1 MAEVVGNVAS
11 SAKRTSS
18 AYMAAVGCSVAGS
31 AAGFLGATG
40 TTNAAG
46 NPGNGAVYTGI
57 YVSAGLL
64 SAALVIPY
72 APMLSH
78 RLGARS
84 LFIKCKAVTAVVWL
98 TVGFLLLGGVPG
110 MPLLLV
116 LSPVLGALS
125 GLGSVVSP
133 VMNKAYLASSGMA
146 AAFARMAVISGIA
159 WGIGSLLGGL
169 LLDAAPLGWGLV
181 LNGLLTIPLAVIV
194 SKVAP
199 LAALIDPAERGR
211 PWHDVVSNLR
221 CSQALRRVT
230 MLACVVALCVAPLA
244 LLLVPITQDLRH
256 EPLLV
261 GSGLLMAAMALG
273 EAFSPKLVRRVSLS
287 HADLLGSAIT
297 AIGAGVLLILFGMS
311 SVLLAGPVELGVWT
325 AIAVGFGVF
334 RFASRAF
341 TIGATAESRAPEL
354 TASSLATMMLVA
366 GLFAPL
372 GTFVWSLLIGYF
384 SASAAVLCGGV
395 AMVLLGVPI
404 LISANSAKAAGD
416 AVTASE
422 GKAAAG

>member
-1 MAEVVGNVAS
+1 MSVEAIRAPS
-11 SAKRTSS
+11 SPQRTST

-57 YVSAGLL
+57 YVSAVLL
-64 SAALVIPY
+64 TSALVIPY
-72 APMLSH
+72 APTLSH

-98 TVGFLLLGGVPG
+98 AVGFLLLAGVPG

-125 GLGSVVSP
+125 GLGAVVSP

-159 WGIGSLLGGL
+159 WGIGSLAGGL
-169 LLDAAPLGWGLV
+169 LLDVAPLGWGLIA
-181 LNGLLTIPLAVIV
+181 NGVLTIPLAVIV
-194 SKVAP
+194 SRFAP
-199 LAALIDPAERGR
+199 LAALSDPIERGR
-211 PWHDVVSNLR
+211 PWHDVWGSLR
-221 CSQALRRVT
+221 GSEALRRVT
-230 MLACVVALCVAPLA
+230 LLACVVSLCVAPFA
-244 LLLVPITQDLRH
+244 LLIVPITEDLRH
-256 EPLLV
+256 QPLLV

-273 EAFSPKLVRRVSLS
+273 KAFSPKLVRRLS
-287 HADLLGSAIT
+287 IRHADLPSAALT
-297 AIGAGVLLILFGMS
+297 AIGAGVVLILLGIS
-311 SVLLAGPVELGVWT
+311 SVLLSGPVELGVWIL
-325 AIAVGFGVF
+325 IAVGFGVF

-341 TIGATAESRAPEL
+341 TIGATAESRSPEL
-354 TASSLATMMLVA
+354 TTSSLASMMLIA
-366 GLFAPL
+366 GLFTPI

-384 SASAAVLCGGV
+384 SASTAVLCGGA
-395 AMVLLGVPI
+395 AMIVLGIPI
-404 LISANSAKAAGD
+404 LISTQSANSRNSATGSAA
-416 AVTASE
+416 E
-422 GKAAAG
+422 

>member
-1 MAEVVGNVAS
+1 MSVEAIRAPS
-11 SAKRTSS
+11 SPRQTSS

-57 YVSAGLL
+57 YVSAVLL
-64 SAALVIPY
+64 TSALVIPY
-72 APMLSH
+72 APTLSH

-98 TVGFLLLGGVPG
+98 AVGFLLLAGVPG

-133 VMNKAYLASSGMA
+133 VMNKAYLAAPGMA
-146 AAFARMAVISGIA
+146 AAFARMAVISGFA
-159 WGIGSLLGGL
+159 WGIGSLAGGL
-169 LLDAAPLGWGLV
+169 LLDVAPLGWGLIA
-181 LNGLLTIPLAVIV
+181 NGLLTIPLAVIV
-194 SKVAP
+194 SRFSP
-199 LAALIDPAERGR
+199 LAALSDPIERGR
-211 PWHDVVSNLR
+211 PWHDVWASLR
-221 CSQALRRVT
+221 GSEALRRVT
-230 MLACVVALCVAPLA
+230 LMACVVALCIAPLA
-244 LLLVPITQDLRH
+244 LLIVPITEDLRH
-256 EPLLV
+256 QPLLV

-273 EAFSPKLVRRVSLS
+273 EAFSPKLVRRLS
-287 HADLLGSAIT
+287 IRHADLPSSALT
-297 AIGAGVLLILFGMS
+297 AIGAGVVLILFGIS
-311 SVLLAGPVELGVWT
+311 SVLLSGPVELGVW
-325 AIAVGFGVF
+325 ALISVGFGVF

-354 TASSLATMMLVA
+354 TASSLASMMLVA
-366 GLFAPL
+366 GLFTPL

-384 SASAAVLCGGV
+384 SASTAVLCGGA
-395 AMVLLGVPI
+395 AMLVIGIPI
-404 LISANSAKAAGD
+404 LISTQSANSRNSATG
-416 AVTASE
+416 
-422 GKAAAG
+422 AAAE

>member
-1 MAEVVGNVAS
+1 MSVEAIRAPS
-11 SAKRTSS
+11 SPQRTST

-57 YVSAGLL
+57 YVSAVLL
-64 SAALVIPY
+64 TSALVIPY
-72 APMLSH
+72 APTLSH

-98 TVGFLLLGGVPG
+98 AVGFLLLAGVPG

-125 GLGSVVSP
+125 GLGAVVSP

-159 WGIGSLLGGL
+159 WGIGSLAGGL
-169 LLDAAPLGWGLV
+169 LLDVAPLGWGLIA
-181 LNGLLTIPLAVIV
+181 NGVLTIPLAVIV
-194 SKVAP
+194 SRFAP
-199 LAALIDPAERGR
+199 LAALSDPIERGR
-211 PWHDVVSNLR
+211 PWHDVWGSLR
-221 CSQALRRVT
+221 GSEALRRVT
-230 MLACVVALCVAPLA
+230 LLACVVSLCVAPFA
-244 LLLVPITQDLRH
+244 LLIVPITEDLRH
-256 EPLLV
+256 QPLLV

-273 EAFSPKLVRRVSLS
+273 KAFSPKLVRRLS
-287 HADLLGSAIT
+287 IRHADLPSAALT
-297 AIGAGVLLILFGMS
+297 AIGAGVVLILLGIS
-311 SVLLAGPVELGVWT
+311 SVLLSGPVELGVWIL
-325 AIAVGFGVF
+325 IAVGFGVF

-341 TIGATAESRAPEL
+341 TIGATAESRSPEL
-354 TASSLATMMLVA
+354 TTSSLASMMLIA
-366 GLFAPL
+366 GLFTPI

-384 SASAAVLCGGV
+384 SASTAVLCGGA
-395 AMVLLGVPI
+395 AMIVLGIPI
-404 LISANSAKAAGD
+404 LISTQSANSRNAAG
-416 AVTASE
+416 
-422 GKAAAG
+422 GAAAE

>member
-1 MAEVVGNVAS
+1 MSVEAIRAPS
-11 SAKRTSS
+11 SPRQTSS

-57 YVSAGLL
+57 YVSAVLL
-64 SAALVIPY
+64 TSALVIPY
-72 APMLSH
+72 APTLSH

-98 TVGFLLLGGVPG
+98 AVGFLLLAGVPG

-133 VMNKAYLASSGMA
+133 VMNKAYLAAPGMA
-146 AAFARMAVISGIA
+146 AAFARMAVISGFA
-159 WGIGSLLGGL
+159 WGIGSLAGGL
-169 LLDAAPLGWGLV
+169 LLDVAPLGWGLIA
-181 LNGLLTIPLAVIV
+181 NGLLTIPLAVIV
-194 SKVAP
+194 SRFSP
-199 LAALIDPAERGR
+199 LAALSDPIERGR
-211 PWHDVVSNLR
+211 PWHDVWASLR
-221 CSQALRRVT
+221 GSEALRRVT
-230 MLACVVALCVAPLA
+230 LMACVVALCIAPLA
-244 LLLVPITQDLRH
+244 LLIVPITEDLRH
-256 EPLLV
+256 QPLLV

-273 EAFSPKLVRRVSLS
+273 EAFSPKLVRRLS
-287 HADLLGSAIT
+287 IRHADLPSSALT
-297 AIGAGVLLILFGMS
+297 AIGAGVVLILFGIS
-311 SVLLAGPVELGVWT
+311 SVLLSGPVELGVWT
-325 AIAVGFGVF
+325 LISVGFGVF

-354 TASSLATMMLVA
+354 VASSLASMMLIA
-366 GLFAPL
+366 GLFTPI

-384 SASAAVLCGGV
+384 SASTAVLCGGV
-395 AMVLLGVPI
+395 AMIVLGIPI
-404 LISANSAKAAGD
+404 LISTQSANSRNSAAG
-416 AVTASE
+416 
-422 GKAAAG
+422 AAAE

>member
-1 MAEVVGNVAS
+1 MSVEAIRAPS
-11 SAKRTSS
+11 SPRQTSS

-57 YVSAGLL
+57 YVSAVLL
-64 SAALVIPY
+64 TSALVIPY
-72 APMLSH
+72 APTLSH

-98 TVGFLLLGGVPG
+98 AVGFLLLAGVPG

-133 VMNKAYLASSGMA
+133 VMNKAYLAAPGMA
-146 AAFARMAVISGIA
+146 AAFARMAVISGFA
-159 WGIGSLLGGL
+159 WGIGSLAGGL
-169 LLDAAPLGWGLV
+169 LLDVAPLGWGLIA
-181 LNGLLTIPLAVIV
+181 NGLLTIPLAVIV
-194 SKVAP
+194 SRFSP
-199 LAALIDPAERGR
+199 LAALSDPIERGR
-211 PWHDVVSNLR
+211 PWHDVWASLR
-221 CSQALRRVT
+221 GSEALRRVT
-230 MLACVVALCVAPLA
+230 LMACVVALCIAPLA
-244 LLLVPITQDLRH
+244 LLIVPITEDLRH
-256 EPLLV
+256 QPLLV

-273 EAFSPKLVRRVSLS
+273 EAFSPKLVRRLS
-287 HADLLGSAIT
+287 IRHADLPSSALT
-297 AIGAGVLLILFGMS
+297 AIGAGVVLILFGIS
-311 SVLLAGPVELGVWT
+311 SVLLSGPVELGVW
-325 AIAVGFGVF
+325 ALISVGFGVF

-354 TASSLATMMLVA
+354 VASSLASMMLIA
-366 GLFAPL
+366 GLFTPI

-384 SASAAVLCGGV
+384 SASTAVLCGGV
-395 AMVLLGVPI
+395 AMIVLGIPI
-404 LISANSAKAAGD
+404 LISTQSANSRNSAAG
-416 AVTASE
+416 
-422 GKAAAG
+422 AAAE

>member
-1 MAEVVGNVAS
+1 MSVEAIRAPS
-11 SAKRTSS
+11 SPRRTSS

-57 YVSAGLL
+57 YVSAVLL
-64 SAALVIPY
+64 TSALVIPY

-98 TVGFLLLGGVPG
+98 AVGFLLLAGVPG

-133 VMNKAYLASSGMA
+133 VMNKAYLAAPGMA
-146 AAFARMAVISGIA
+146 AAFARMAVICGFA
-159 WGIGSLLGGL
+159 WGIGSLAGGL
-169 LLDAAPLGWGLV
+169 LLDIAPLGWGLIV
-181 LNGLLTIPLAVIV
+181 NGVLTIPLAVIV
-194 SKVAP
+194 SRFAP
-199 LAALIDPAERGR
+199 LAALSDPIERGR
-211 PWHDVVSNLR
+211 PWHDVWGSLR
-221 CSQALRRVT
+221 GSEALRRVT
-230 MLACVVALCVAPLA
+230 LMACVVALCIAPLA

-256 EPLLV
+256 QPLLV

-273 EAFSPKLVRRVSLS
+273 EAFSPKLVRRLSLR
-287 HADLLGSAIT
+287 HADLPSATLT
-297 AIGAGVLLILFGMS
+297 AIGAGVVLILFGIS
-311 SVLLAGPVELGVWT
+311 SILLSGPVELGVWT
-325 AIAVGFGVF
+325 LISVAFGVF

-384 SASAAVLCGGV
+384 SASTAVLCGGT
-395 AMVLLGVPI
+395 AMIVLGIPI
-404 LISANSAKAAGD
+404 LISTQSANSRNAAG
-416 AVTASE
+416 
-422 GKAAAG
+422 GAAAE

>member
-1 MAEVVGNVAS
+1 MSVEAISAPS
-11 SAKRTSS
+11 SSRRTSS

-57 YVSAGLL
+57 YVSAVLL
-64 SAALVIPY
+64 TSALVIPY

-98 TVGFLLLGGVPG
+98 AVGCLLLAGVPG

-125 GLGSVVSP
+125 GLGSVLSP
-133 VMNKAYLASSGMA
+133 VMNKAYLAAPGMA
-146 AAFARMAVISGIA
+146 AAFARMAVICGFA
-159 WGIGSLLGGL
+159 WGIGSLAGGL
-169 LLDAAPLGWGLV
+169 LLDVAPLGWGLIA
-181 LNGLLTIPLAVIV
+181 NGLLTIPLAVIV
-194 SKVAP
+194 SRFSP
-199 LAALIDPAERGR
+199 LAALSDPIERGR
-211 PWHDVVSNLR
+211 PWHDVWGSLR
-221 CSQALRRVT
+221 GSEALRRVT
-230 MLACVVALCVAPLA
+230 LLACVVALCIAPLA

-256 EPLLV
+256 QPLLV

-273 EAFSPKLVRRVSLS
+273 EAFSPKLVRRLS
-287 HADLLGSAIT
+287 IRHADLPSSAVT
-297 AIGAGVLLILFGMS
+297 AIGAGVVLILFGIS
-311 SVLLAGPVELGVWT
+311 SVLLSGPVELGVWT
-325 AIAVGFGVF
+325 LISVAFGVF

-354 TASSLATMMLVA
+354 VASSLATMMLVA
-366 GLFAPL
+366 GLFAPI

-384 SASAAVLCGGV
+384 SASTAVLCGGV
-395 AMVLLGVPI
+395 AMIVLGIPI
-404 LISANSAKAAGD
+404 LISTQSATSRNFATG
-416 AVTASE
+416 
-422 GKAAAG
+422 AAAE